1 MILSTKNL
9 KQKRSSKKLSH
20 KYVESF
26 KIKNKIET
34 QIYRLTLSNIY
45 RIHNIFHVSLL
56 KSYRHRV
63 DDKKTKQ
70 MMQISNLIDD
80 EEQWKIEEIV
90 DKIEDKKSIWY
101 KMKWLNWNLE
111 YNQWLLENDL
121 DKAIDVMTK
130 FNEQSSFKRKRRK

>member
-1 MILSTKNL
+1 MLSIKNL

-26 KIKNKIET
+26 KIENKIEA

-70 MMQISNLIDD
+70 MMQTSNFIDD
-80 EEQWKIEEIV
+80 EKQWKIEEIV
-90 DKIEDKKSIWY
+90 DKIEDRKSIWY
-101 KMKWLNWNLE
+101 KMKWLDWDLE
-111 YNQWLLENDL
+111 YNQWLLENDF